1 MAEQI
6 RGLTAP
12 LTEEGYQRVADLR
25 NDAEMSLYIHRVAA
39 SLGRKV
45 TNLGDLGGFAPFFS
59 GTTQVQSL
67 AQMQAELAGK
77 DFVAEGV
84 EPEFEA
90 SLTEDGYQKVAAL
103 KDDGKMAHFI
113 RRVCAAEVRRV
124 IDEDGLN
131 GFSPFFSGTTSVQT
145 LEKMREEIRGSSWS
159 EVYAPPE
166 LAAWMAGA
174 PQPRFPHAFSLVPS
188 KSEPG
193 KFKLRLACIPGGN
206 SSLVAI
212 HYAVN
217 AAEPSAC
224 CPMNFETGQASPGEG
239 PKTFVVESP
248 EGAGYPDVQPGSKVT
263 YWIGVIDGPIIEM
276 PERGHEGQRYTWQ
289 ASWF

>member
-166 LAAWMAGA
+166 LAAWMVRSAEA
-174 PQPRFPHAFSLVPS
+174 HISRLV
-188 KSEPG
+188 
-193 KFKLRLACIPGGN
+193 LRSRA
-206 SSLVAI
+206 SRM
-212 HYAVN
+212 
-217 AAEPSAC
+217 PSAWC
-224 CPMNFETGQASPGEG
+224 RRSQSRASSSSAWPASLAETP
-239 PKTFVVESP
+239 
-248 EGAGYPDVQPGSKVT
+248 
-263 YWIGVIDGPIIEM
+263 
-276 PERGHEGQRYTWQ
+276 
-289 ASWF
+289 ASWRSITQSMRQSQAHAAQ